1 MNFSL
6 VKVLLNIIICLLSYL
21 LYDFIKKNRN
31 DWELVSQLDFK
42 KYTNNVSTNE
52 MLYNISKVIEKN
64 ERLNHTLDSL
74 RKTLFFKIFKYGVNH
89 QQYVVV
95 VVSRNGGITGMCFNI
110 CYRFNFVKFHSFPYI
125 NRKKILVTNSVIL
138 RALQIQSA
146 AAPVECR

>member
-1 MNFSL
+1 MNNKLPIIIIIPRGRVNIEEWKKIFINTMNFSL

-31 DWELVSQLDFK
+31 DWELVSPLDFE

-74 RKTLFFKIFKYGVNH
+74 RKTLFFKIFKLNLEPD
-89 QQYVVV
+89 
-95 VVSRNGGITGMCFNI
+95 CNI
-110 CYRFNFVKFHSFPYI
+110 FKQEQTC
-125 NRKKILVTNSVIL
+125 T
-138 RALQIQSA
+138 
-146 AAPVECR
+146 

>member
-1 MNFSL
+1 MNNKLPIIIIIPRGRVNIEEWKKIFINTMNFSL

-31 DWELVSQLDFK
+31 DWELVSPLDFE

-74 RKTLFFKIFKYGVNH
+74 RKTLFFKIFKLNLEPD
-89 QQYVVV
+89 
-95 VVSRNGGITGMCFNI
+95 CNI
-110 CYRFNFVKFHSFPYI
+110 FKQE
-125 NRKKILVTNSVIL
+125 
-138 RALQIQSA
+138 QICRSA
-146 AAPVECR
+146 